1 MTRIIRT
8 PYELQRFLNCNDATL
23 QHLCRHLF
31 DLYEEPTPWATYEPI
46 EGSEIDAVKAFLN
59 PTLAVVNEFFSEY
72 DASAIPG
79 DEDNADC
86 QEPRTLI
93 LTRDAFDSSDPL
105 YNPAPQADALLPITA
120 DFALKCDQYF
130 YTGTYDDAEDPATIP
145 EFQYDE
151 PITLESIYDTDEP
164 LNDELDQ

>member
-1 MTRIIRT
+1 MPPFIRS
-8 PYELQRFLNCNDATL
+8 LRGA
-23 QHLCRHLF
+23 
-31 DLYEEPTPWATYEPI
+31 
-46 EGSEIDAVKAFLN
+46 EIDAVKAFLN

-151 PITLESIYDTDEP
+151 PLTLESIYDTDEP